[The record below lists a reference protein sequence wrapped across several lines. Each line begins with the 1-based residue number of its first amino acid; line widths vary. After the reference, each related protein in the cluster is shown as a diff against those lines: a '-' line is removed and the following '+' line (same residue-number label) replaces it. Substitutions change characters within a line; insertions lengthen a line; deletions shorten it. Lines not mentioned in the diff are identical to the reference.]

1 MGIHSIKIKNILSF
15 DNLVINDLAD
25 INCIIGKNNVGKSN
39 VLKVIKFFYECL
51 AGTTSLPPKLFN
63 AYSTYGEITIV
74 YNTSRVEEVV
84 RSKKGK
90 SPYQKH
96 IYNSL
101 FESELKEWWVT
112 SGRSNK
118 NYYSISLRINKDNSI
133 SWSEKNKKV
142 REVLTRIYPFLYIDT
157 RRIDLYDWKDVWEM
171 VSKLKFLNTNNLSRD
186 DLVNYIDSN
195 ISGKSN
201 SYREYVNS
209 IRKVT
214 RAAAYNYQD
223 LILNY
228 IKVGLDG
235 QTFNINGYDLIT
247 QSDGANS
254 YQFLEVFL
262 SLTIILTRRE
272 FITPIV
278 FIDEPEIGLHPKRS
292 EELIQKLHDIY
303 RGFKNDGQFR
313 QDGKYKNPFPVMIF
327 TTHSPN
333 ILKTVIKSF
342 NHPHEHSIFHFS
354 STKDQQTISNKMNSQ
369 FEDARF
375 LNVFSDNEARLFF
388 SNFILFVEGETE
400 LELFGNY
407 LLKMIYPFLNNID
420 VYRTNEVYLKAINP
434 SRSNV
439 AVPYLVL
446 YDADKMIDID
456 LSDGKVIFKKKEVDL
471 FSYRDK
477 YKSSYWGSK
486 KYYHKMALDAVLS
499 LSGKKFKMSASKMD
513 FERLDIERVIA
524 RVNRVLNDCESI
536 YVASNTIE
544 GLLIN
549 NDSRNIFIEWLIC
562 EFVKNTNITSKGD
575 ANILINRFLNSSSP
589 IDIERCF
596 NAIYSRSTT
605 INVNVSDINRDFAEK
620 IRLDYIKLRAKE
632 FYKIK
637 ASKDE
642 ITMMLRICFEGKTV
656 TLCSKDNK
664 KFTNIDQRYRD
675 IIEVFCAH
683 VVKKLPGEGKK
694 TGGWVTSFMSYALK
708 HLEKNSSTKS
718 EVKVKFKDT
727 FKELSAIIE
736 SISFSIE

>member
-1 MGIHSIKIKNILSF
+1 MQTIRIKNILSF
-15 DNLVINDLAD
+15 DNLVINDLSD

-39 VLKVIKFFYECL
+39 ILKVLKFFYECL
-51 AGTTSLPPKLFN
+51 AGTVSLPPKLN
-63 AYSTYGEITIV
+63 NPYSSFGEITII
-74 YNTSRVEEVV
+74 YNTNRVEEVV

-112 SGRSNK
+112 SGRVDK

-142 REVLTRIYPFLYIDT
+142 REVLARIYPFLYIDT

-171 VSKLKFLNTNNLSRD
+171 VSKLKFLNTKNLSRD
-186 DLVNYIDSN
+186 ELVDYIDSN

-201 SYREYVNS
+201 SYKEYVNS

-214 RAAAYNYQD
+214 RTAPYNYQD

-228 IKVGLDG
+228 IKVGLEG

-254 YQFLEVFL
+254 YQFLEIFL

-272 FITPIV
+272 FITPVV

-303 RGFKNDGQFR
+303 RGFKNDSLER
-313 QDGKYKNPFPVMIF
+313 QDGKYKNPFPVFIF

-342 NHPHEHSIFHFS
+342 KNLGEHSVFHFS
-354 STKDQQTISNKMNSQ
+354 SNKNQQTISNKMNSR
-369 FEDARF
+369 FDDARF

-407 LLKMIYPFLNNID
+407 LLKTIYPFLNNID

-446 YDADKMIDID
+446 YDADKMIEVD
-456 LSDGKVIFKKKEVDL
+456 LIDGKVVFKKKEVDL
-471 FSYRDK
+471 FFYRDK

-486 KYYHKMALDAVLS
+486 KHYHKMALDTVLS
-499 LSGKKFKMSASKMD
+499 LNGKTFKTSASKMD
-513 FERLDIERVIA
+513 FERLNIERVIA
-524 RVNRVLNDCESI
+524 RVNKALNECESI
-536 YVASNTIE
+536 YVVSNTIE

-549 NDSRNIFIEWLIC
+549 NDSRAIFIKWLC
-562 EFVKNTNITSKGD
+562 FEFVKNTNITSKGD
-575 ANILINRFLNSSSP
+575 ANILINRFLSSP
-589 IDIERCF
+589 NPLDLIRCF
-596 NAIYSRSTT
+596 NTIYSKSTT
-605 INVNVSDINRDFAEK
+605 VNNNISDINREFAEK
-620 IRLDYIKLRAKE
+620 IRVDYIKYLAKE

-642 ITMMLRICFEGKTV
+642 ITMMLRLCFEGKTA

-664 KFTNIDQRYRD
+664 KYICIEQKYRD
-675 IIEVFCAH
+675 VIEFFCAH
-683 VVKKLPGEGKK
+683 VIKKLPGEGKK
-694 TGGWVTSFMSYALK
+694 TGGWVTSFMSFALTYFD
-708 HLEKNSSTKS
+708 KNSSTNS

-736 SISFSIE
+736 SISSSIE